1 MGILVLLF
9 SYGLFFTSVKCTIKQ
24 DWDLESKQPLPF
36 FRRQVEEIYKDNS
49 VENKQDEQRSKL
61 IAFLIKNVK
70 EVFKDTD
77 INLLNEFAESL
88 EQTTAENLYNIT
100 LSEFSFQDDSERE
113 TIFIK
118 DGNSIH
124 PMSFLRGLSDNKKMN
139 KVTKRD
145 KLKVSRDLL
154 FLKASSM
161 LINNN
166 IFELKNVTHSMVY
179 LEELSTHYRVMD
191 DDQIQT
197 SKPELMRSCIH
208 CNNIAVPECASPKNK
223 L

>member
-1 MGILVLLF
+1 MGILFLLF

-24 DWDLESKQPLPF
+24 DWDPESKQPLPF
-36 FRRQVEEIYKDNS
+36 FRRQVEEIYEDNS

-88 EQTTAENLYNIT
+88 EQTTAEYVYNVT
-100 LSEFSFQDDSERE
+100 LSDFSFKDDSERA
-113 TIFIK
+113 TIFIN
-118 DGNSIH
+118 DNNAIH
-124 PMSFLRGLSDNKKMN
+124 AMSFLGGIPDNKKMN

-145 KLKVSRDLL
+145 KLQVSRDLL
-154 FLKASSM
+154 FLGASPM
-161 LINNN
+161 LINDN
-166 IFELKNVTHSMVY
+166 IFELKNVTHSMVH
-179 LEELSTHYRVMD
+179 LEELSTHYHVTN
-191 DDQIQT
+191 DQVQT
-197 SKPELMRSCIH
+197 STPELKRSCIH